1 VNDWTRIVAGMLAW
15 TAVIS
20 GLHASMNV
28 DWSSYLN
35 DRLPESERKLN
46 VAYLPVT

>member
-1 VNDWTRIVAGMLAW
+1 MNTKARA
-15 TAVIS
+15 AVGVMMWAATVT
-20 GLHASMNV
+20 GLHWKLNV
-28 DWSSYLN
+28 DWLSFFN